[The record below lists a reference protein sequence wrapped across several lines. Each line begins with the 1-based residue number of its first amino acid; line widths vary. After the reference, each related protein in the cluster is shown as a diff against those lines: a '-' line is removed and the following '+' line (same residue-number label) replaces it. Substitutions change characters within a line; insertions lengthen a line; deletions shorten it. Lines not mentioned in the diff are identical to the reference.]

1 MSLIQKIV
9 ILFNVRPFTYIFHA
23 IYASGLR
30 ILINVLSKHKAVYA
44 VFGTGSFFE
53 NRCLYGLSDI
63 DLFIVV
69 DARFTRIDVEAY
81 QITESYNR
89 IRRIFPFLG
98 DWHEKAESLIFLS
111 EVQAGFPLL
120 DSFKLFWKQ
129 NRLTHLYGKP
139 IPEDLI
145 AGPITSNEA
154 VIAINTLIRM
164 ILTKNVI
171 LTTNLLFWKKMFS
184 KLMAIAEILSFDDIV
199 KRIKTHDKLGFMGSN
214 DRTLFTRKSMPN
226 ELFSIFIELTKEV
239 FRSINETEKSV
250 YFNPTPL
257 GINPSE
263 NIQDLSDYQAK
274 FKSKALSEIHHA
286 IDVDFKTIPS
296 SLFGMAPRLNY
307 FPMDDSI
314 PVIEL
319 KETVFYHLKLIC
331 KLLDRHGKEPESF
344 LVQVPGLLFIVCKIQ
359 FYVDVVPLDPLIYA
373 NTYAQ
378 FQNQDQGFS
387 MPSTIYD
394 AQITEVVSMFKAL
407 AGLYIKNDGWV
418 NKMSIPCYYMEDDLV
433 VIKDAFHC
441 MRVYLLHT
449 ENVDISNLNELV
461 RYLGGKYSECN
472 SFLVDTLDYYRHLN
486 GGNEKERHANNIY
499 RCLHQFMPK
508 LLTGASHITIDHHKM
523 QLGITVGIITRNRA
537 KDLGEA
543 LDSLTKQVRPADEV
557 LIVDNGSTDNTRLVV
572 EAFQKLLPISYN
584 FLEAASIPM
593 ARNMVIEKAKHEI
606 ISFTDDDCIV
616 EPGWLDAV
624 ERGFLRADN
633 VGIVGGWVKHEPAP
647 ISSMVDTYYSLYHH
661 YTT

>member
-30 ILINVLSKHKAVYA
+30 ILVNVLSKHEAVYA

-63 DLFIVV
+63 DLLIVV
-69 DARFTRIDVEAY
+69 DARFTRIDVETY

-120 DSFKLFWKQ
+120 DSFKFLWKQ
-129 NRLTHLYGKP
+129 KRLTQLYGKT

-145 AGPITSNEA
+145 AGSITSNEA

-164 ILTKNVI
+164 ILTKNII

-184 KLMAIAEILSFDDIV
+184 KLMAIAEVLSFDDIV
-199 KRIKTHDKLGFMGSN
+199 KRIKTHDKLRFMELN
-214 DRTLFTRKSMPN
+214 DRKLFTRKSMSN
-226 ELFSIFIELTKEV
+226 ELFSIFIELVKEV
-239 FRSINETEKSV
+239 FRNINKKEESV
-250 YFNPTPL
+250 YLKPTPL
-257 GINPSE
+257 GINPQE
-263 NIQDLSDYQAK
+263 NSKDLLNYQAK
-274 FKSKALSEIHHA
+274 FKSNALSEIHYA
-286 IDVDFKTIPS
+286 IDIGFKTIPS
-296 SLFGMAPRLNY
+296 SLLGMAPRLNY
-307 FPMDDSI
+307 FPMDGSI

-319 KETVFYHLKLIC
+319 NEAVFDHIKLIC
-331 KLLDRHGKEPESF
+331 KFMNRHGKEPESY

-359 FYVDVVPLDPLIYA
+359 SYVDVIPLDPLIYA
-373 NTYAQ
+373 NIYGQ
-378 FQNQDQGFS
+378 FQNQNQGFS

-394 AQITEVVSMFKAL
+394 AQITEARNMFKAL

-418 NKMSIPCYYMEDDLV
+418 DKMSIPCYYMEDDLV

-449 ENVDISNLNELV
+449 ENVDISDLNELV
-461 RYLGGKYSECN
+461 RYIGAKYNECK
-472 SFLVDTLDYYRHLN
+472 SFLVDTLEYYRHLN
-486 GGNEKERHANNIY
+486 GNNEKKRHANNIY
-499 RCLHQFMPK
+499 RCLHQFMPQ
-508 LLTGASHITIDHHKM
+508 LLTGASHISMDQHKKR
-523 QLGITVGIITRNRA
+523 LGITVGIITRNRA
-537 KDLGEA
+537 TDLEEA
-543 LDSLTKQVRPADEV
+543 LESLTKQVRPADEV
-557 LIVDNGSTDNTRLVV
+557 LVVDNGSTDTTKLVI
-572 EAFQKLLPISYN
+572 EAFEKLLPISYY
-584 FLEAASIPM
+584 FLESASIPL
-593 ARNMVIEKAKHEI
+593 ARNMVIENAQHEI

-647 ISSMVDTYYSLYHH
+647 VSSMIDTYYSLYHH